1 MNPFHRKSKMERLLE
16 SLESQEILKTAVR
29 SAIERAVAN
38 AGSPQQAQKVGEVF
52 DSLDP
57 KPTKASPLKGRARS
71 GLALAAGVAAV
82 TAASASISSI
92 RNRQQQGS
100 TA

>member
-57 KPTKASPLKGRARS
+57 KPVSGKLLKGRAKS

-82 TAASASISSI
+82 TAASASISSM

-100 TA
+100 AA